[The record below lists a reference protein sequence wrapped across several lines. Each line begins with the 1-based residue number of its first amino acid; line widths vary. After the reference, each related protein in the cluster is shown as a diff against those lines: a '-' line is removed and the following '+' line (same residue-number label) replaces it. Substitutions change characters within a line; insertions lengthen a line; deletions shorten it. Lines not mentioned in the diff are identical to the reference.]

1 MIPFARISKY
11 GNVVQGVQIVKVI
24 CSYSN
29 VYVLYSDGE
38 LYGCGANNTLQLNV
52 AGTNTRKDWVLVA
65 SNVSDVWGGAYSVVY
80 YNGSTFR
87 MHGSYLPLGSS
98 SGNGGA
104 TTIALGGI
112 DVTSSFPAYS
122 AVQDITVG
130 QETMHYIH
138 TNGTT
143 IYGRGNNASSYTLG
157 GGITSTQN
165 TFTLVMS
172 LGGAS
177 GTIVDMYET
186 QDDTVFLTSTGEVR
200 ACGKSTYGAIGLP
213 TGSYATMLVRT
224 SSASLIG
231 GNSMS
236 TIVYKGGGGIDY
248 AGWQYN
254 GQLGNGLAT
263 NVQITSFTRNTTGVD
278 TNIHKIGKSQTG
290 PYINMFA
297 TSSGDIYTTGIFGR
311 NGSNVA
317 LSSWTKTLTVPNYD
331 PEKSALYMC
340 SNFTLVYDGVSKI
353 YATGSPVYLPGS
365 ISSTQWDE
373 LQMPR

>member
-1 MIPFARISKY
+1 MIPFARIVTY
-11 GNVVQGVQIVKVI
+11 GNVVQRVQIVKVI

-29 VYVLYSDGE
+29 VYVLYGDGE

-52 AGTNTRKDWVLVA
+52 AGTQTRKDWVLVA
-65 SNVSDVWGGAYSVVY
+65 SGVQDAWCGAYSVVY
-80 YNGSTFR
+80 YNGSTYR
-87 MHGSYLPLGSS
+87 MHGSILPLGST
-98 SGNGGA
+98 SGS

-112 DVTSSFPAYS
+112 DVTSTFPAYN
-122 AVQDITVG
+122 VVRDITVG
-130 QETMHYIH
+130 QETMHYLH
-138 TNGTT
+138 SNGYV
-143 IYGRGNNASSYTLG
+143 IYGRGNNATLYTLG
-157 GGITSTQN
+157 GGITSAQN
-165 TFTLVMS
+165 TFTSVMT
-172 LGGAS
+172 LGGA
-177 GTIVDMYET
+177 TIVDMYET
-186 QDDTVFLTSTGEVR
+186 QDDTVFLTSTGDVR

-213 TGSYATMLVRT
+213 AGGYATMLVRT

-236 TIVYKGGGGIDY
+236 TIVYKGGGIIDY

-263 NVQITSFTRNTTGVD
+263 NVQVTSFTRNSTGVD
-278 TNIHKIGKSQTG
+278 TDIHKIGKSQTG
-290 PYINMFA
+290 SYINMFA
-297 TSSGDIYTTGIFGR
+297 TTGGDIYTTGIFGR
-311 NGSNVA
+311 NGTNSA

-353 YATGSPVYLPGS
+353 YVTGSPVYLPGS
-365 ISSTQWDE
+365 ISSVQWDE